1 MTRSL
6 TQVSAAAVPLLA
18 TSGMSHQQAKAD
30 CEARW
35 DLWLVGE
42 QRQHVRAVQKRL
54 WVLLTGVALGAIAVT
69 ALVINGGAK

>member
-6 TQVSAAAVPLLA
+6 TQVSVAAVPLLA
-18 TSGMSHQQAKAD
+18 SPGMSHQQAKAD
-30 CEARW
+30 FEARW

-42 QRQHVRAVQKRL
+42 RRQHGRAVQKRL
-54 WVLLTGVALGAIAVT
+54 WVLLTGVALGVIAVA